1 MTLHHLKLAVAS
13 RAILSYM
20 AGVIWKCLPCIMVT
34 PSNATAP
41 FQFLILAK
49 AVGKR
54 VFLFWTAGPD
64 NGRQF
69 ISGFFD
75 YQLSMSHKIAVQS
88 KHCALHTVISKD
100 DFSKL
105 TVVRAKAF
113 DETATFYHFTQLVN
127 SWISK
132 TNSNDCNFSIRVLKN
147 NSSRNHFWIL
157 DCHCQ
162 INKSK
167 TAVARNI
174 SGFSTVR
181 AIKQWKFFPPCPWHG
196 EGFTQK
202 RQ

>member
-20 AGVIWKCLPCIMVT
+20 AGAIWKCLPCIMVT

-54 VFLFWTAGPD
+54 VFLFWTVGPD

-88 KHCALHTVISKD
+88 KNCTLHTVISKD

-105 TVVRAKAF
+105 TVEKAKSF
-113 DETATFYHFTQLVN
+113 QGH
-127 SWISK
+127 
-132 TNSNDCNFSIRVLKN
+132 CNFDSFFIAWWQSYPTKPAQATAICAGK
-147 NSSRNHFWIL
+147 H
-157 DCHCQ
+157 
-162 INKSK
+162 SK
-167 TAVARNI
+167 TAVGMTH
-174 SGFSTVR
+174 SSFSTVK
-181 AIKQWKFFPPCPWHG
+181 AK
-196 EGFTQK
+196 K

>member
-20 AGVIWKCLPCIMVT
+20 AGAIWKCLPCIMVT

-54 VFLFWTAGPD
+54 VFLFWTVGPD

-88 KHCALHTVISKD
+88 KNCTLHTVISKD

-105 TVVRAKAF
+105 TVEKAKSF
-113 DETATFYHFTQLVN
+113 QGH
-127 SWISK
+127 
-132 TNSNDCNFSIRVLKN
+132 CNFDSFFIAWWQSYPTKLVPATVNWAEKH
-147 NSSRNHFWIL
+147 SE
-157 DCHCQ
+157 
-162 INKSK
+162 
-167 TAVARNI
+167 TAVAK
-174 SGFSTVR
+174 SLSQSSTVTAKSR
-181 AIKQWKFFPPCPWHG
+181 RSWF
-196 EGFTQK
+196 QK
-202 RQ
+202 WIETLH